1 MVLSDSMLLRV
12 SIPRNSR
19 ATAYCSFDGKN
30 RVELKQG
37 DHITIAA
44 SQYPFPTVMK
54 SGSEWFE
61 SVSTSLKWN
70 TRGAAQKGWDGLEEN
85 MEQDAEWDI
94 DFDDSAYGTSED
106 SSSTASPTKKIS
118 MLEV

>member
-1 MVLSDSMLLRV
+1 MLLRV

-85 MEQDAEWDI
+85 AQQEQEWDI

-106 SSSTASPTKKIS
+106 SSNTASPLRKKMS
-118 MLEV
+118 SLEL

>member
-1 MVLSDSMLLRV
+1 MVLSDTLLLRV
-12 SIPRNSR
+12 SIPRHSR
-19 ATAYCSFDGKN
+19 ATAYASFDGKN
-30 RVELKQG
+30 RVELRQG

-70 TRGAAQKGWDGLEEN
+70 TRGAAQKGWDGLEDDK
-85 MEQDAEWDI
+85 EQETEWDI
-94 DFDDSAYGTSED
+94 DFDDSAYGTGED
-106 SSSTASPTKKIS
+106 ASNSTTPSRQNTN
-118 MLEV
+118 